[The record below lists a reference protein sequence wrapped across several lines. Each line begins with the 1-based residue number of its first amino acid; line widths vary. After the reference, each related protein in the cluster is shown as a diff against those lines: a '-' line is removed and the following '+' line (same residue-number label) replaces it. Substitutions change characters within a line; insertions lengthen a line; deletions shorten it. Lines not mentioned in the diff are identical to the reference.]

1 MRAWGVE
8 ADEAAGILAAT
19 AEPVFEVEP
28 ENWDAL
34 VLFMRS
40 QTQWI
45 IGGMGQRTGLNY
57 SGVESVARLSRVE
70 LTPELFDQVQ
80 LLELTVIN
88 ELNRR
93 TASNGKIPSRSRH
106 RG

>member
-1 MRAWGVE
+1 
-8 ADEAAGILAAT
+8 
-19 AEPVFEVEP
+19 
-28 ENWDAL
+28 
-34 VLFMRS
+34 MRS

-57 SGVESVARLSRVE
+57 AGVESVARFSRVE

-93 TASNGKIPSRSRH
+93 TASNGKTPSRSRH